1 MSRNNE
7 VLFSDLPQVDIPRS
21 IFDISQDIK
30 TTFNVGKLIPF
41 YVNECIPG
49 SSVKINTHKVV
60 RLQTLLT
67 PLMDPI
73 YLDTYYFFVP
83 SRLVF
88 DKFKEFM
95 GENTSSA
102 YLPQVEYTIPQFQ
115 IGGSTGG
122 AVESGSILDYMGV
135 PLISADAIY
144 SIGISELPVRA
155 YVQIWNEFFRDQ
167 NLQSPK
173 NITYGISGHNW
184 KNFIVKNPLPVNRYH
199 DYFSSA
205 LIAPAKNADGF
216 VTAWTSGARATSGNP
231 LNSAFK
237 APVYTGDTV
246 LTPASGSTMNRLQW
260 RDLSGNVVSGSSS
273 RANTAIDVSST
284 YLEAIG
290 NDTTDA
296 KPFVYPANLYT
307 DLSFNQFGITIPNLR
322 QAFQMQKFLERDA
335 SHGTRYQEQLL
346 AHFGVKAQDSRLQR
360 PEYLGGNRIP
370 LNINQIVNQ
379 ASSSGEF
386 LGDVG
391 GMSLT
396 TDSHFDVEYSIQE
409 HGYIIGLMCCRYKN
423 SYSQGL
429 ERFWFKDSKF
439 DFAFPE
445 FAHLTDQTVL
455 SGEIYLDETDATYPN
470 SVFGYQE
477 RYAEY
482 KHKPNK
488 VTGQM
493 RPGISGSLAA
503 WHLGDYYTSKVYL
516 SDSWLQVDKA
526 NVDRALTVTSTL
538 ADQLF
543 ADIVVQARWTL
554 PLPVHSNPGFV
565 DHF

>member
-1 MSRNNE
+1 MSRNSE
-7 VLFSDLPQVDIPRS
+7 VVFSDLPQVDIPRS

-122 AVESGSILDYMGV
+122 AVETGSVLDYMGV
-135 PLISADAIY
+135 PLISANAAY
-144 SIGISELPVRA
+144 SIGISELPVRG
-155 YVQIWNEFFRDQ
+155 YVMIWNEFFRDQ

-173 NITYGISGHNW
+173 NITYGTSGHNW
-184 KNFIVKNPLPVNRYH
+184 KNFTVKNPLPVNRYH

-205 LIAPAKNADGF
+205 LIAPAKNTDGF
-216 VTAWTSGARATSGNP
+216 VTAWTSRKRLTGDSPYEDAYFAPVYSGSVLHDVSSYAIHGSTNGAGVTATGVNISNSYGEPPFTVLMQQSDTVATSG
-231 LNSAFK
+231 FK
-237 APVYTGDTV
+237 PDNMYAD
-246 LTPASGSTMNRLQW
+246 LQ
-260 RDLSGNVVSGSSS
+260 
-273 RANTAIDVSST
+273 
-284 YLEAIG
+284 
-290 NDTTDA
+290 
-296 KPFVYPANLYT
+296 
-307 DLSFNQFGITIPNLR
+307 FNQFGITIPNLR

-346 AHFGVKAQDSRLQR
+346 AHFGVRAQDSRLQR

-396 TDSHFDVEYSIQE
+396 TDSHHDVEYSIQE

-455 SGEIYLDETDATYPN
+455 SGEIFIDETDPTYAN

-554 PLPVHSNPGFV
+554 PLPVHSNPGFA

>member
-1 MSRNNE
+1 MSRNSE

-122 AVESGSILDYMGV
+122 AVESGSVLDYMGV
-135 PLISADAIY
+135 PLISADAVY
-144 SIGISELPVRA
+144 SLGISELPVRA
-155 YVQIWNEFFRDQ
+155 YVMIWNEFFRDQ

-173 NITYGISGHNW
+173 NITYGTSGHNW
-184 KNFIVKNPLPVNRYH
+184 KNFTVKNPLPVNRYH

-216 VTAWTSGARATSGNP
+216 VTAWTNRNRQVTGNP
-231 LNSAFK
+231 LASATK
-237 APVYTGDTV
+237 APVYAGETSFTDTSGQPLRGSYV
-246 LTPASGSTMNRLQW
+246 GSSTVDVRMTASTLPTSGS
-260 RDLSGNVVSGSSS
+260 DI
-273 RANTAIDVSST
+273 ANTS
-284 YLEAIG
+284 L
-290 NDTTDA
+290 TTNVA
-296 KPFVYPANLYT
+296 GPTGFHPLNLYA
-307 DLSFNQFGITIPNLR
+307 DLSFNQFGISIPNLR

-396 TDSHFDVEYSIQE
+396 TDSHHDVEYSIQE

-429 ERFWFKDSKF
+429 ERFWFKDSRF

-503 WHLGDYYTSKVYL
+503 WHLGDYYTNKVYL

-526 NVDRALTVTSTL
+526 NVDRALTVTSSL

-554 PLPVHSNPGFV
+554 PLPVHSNPGFA

>member
-1 MSRNNE
+1 MSRNSE
-7 VLFSDLPQVDIPRS
+7 VVFTDLPQVNIPRS
-21 IFDISQDIK
+21 VFDIPQDIK
-30 TTFNVGKLIPF
+30 TTFNVGELIPF

-49 SSVKINTHKVV
+49 SSVKIRTNKVV

-67 PLMDPI
+67 PLMDNLM
-73 YLDTYYFFVP
+73 LDTYYFFCS
-83 SRLVF
+83 SRLLF
-88 DKFKEFM
+88 NKWREFM
-95 GENTSSA
+95 GENTESA
-102 YLPQVEYTIPQFQ
+102 YLPEVQYTVPFVNI
-115 IGGSTGG
+115 GSTAG
-122 AVESGSILDYMGV
+122 AVETGDVLDYMGV
-135 PLISADAIY
+135 PLRSASDTYSTSISA
-144 SIGISELPVRA
+144 LPLRG
-155 YVQIWNEFFRDQ
+155 YCMIWNEFFRDQ
-167 NLQSPK
+167 NLQSPI
-173 NITYGISGHNW
+173 NVNYGPASVDW
-184 KNFIVKNPLPVNRYH
+184 KDFPIKKPLPVNRYH

-205 LIAPAKNADGF
+205 LIAPAKNSDGF
-216 VTAWTSGARATSGNP
+216 VTAYSSRIKSD
-231 LNSAFK
+231 NSSPMKSSLDPDWIYK
-237 APVYTGDTV
+237 APVF
-246 LTPASGSTMNRLQW
+246 SGSTFMT
-260 RDLSGNVVSGSSS
+260 DLGSKPVIGNLHKADSDETVRVTSLSTDGVNYLTGSSS
-273 RANTAIDVSST
+273 SLASD
-284 YLEAIG
+284 IG
-290 NDTTDA
+290 
-296 KPFVYPANLYT
+296 FYPGNMYA
-307 DLSFNQFGITIPNLR
+307 DLRWNNYGITIPTLR

-346 AHFGVKAQDSRLQR
+346 AHFGVRAQDSRLQR

-396 TDSHFDVEYSIQE
+396 SDSHFDVEYSCQE
-409 HGYIIGLMCCRYKN
+409 HGYIIGLMCVRYKA

-429 ERFWFKDSKF
+429 ERFWFKSQKF

-445 FAHLTDQTVL
+445 FAHLTDQPVL
-455 SGEIYLDETDATYPN
+455 SGEIYMPGNDSDYTN

-482 KHKPNK
+482 KFKPDK

-503 WHLGDYYTSKVYL
+503 WHLGDYYTDKVYL
-516 SDSWLQVDKA
+516 SNDWLKVDKS
-526 NVDRALTVTSTL
+526 NVDRALTVTSAV

-554 PLPVHSNPGFV
+554 PLPVHSNPGFA